1 MSDMQDT
8 LLLGSEGIKKTILH
22 GGTGD
27 IPKLTTGAKVLSAL
41 SFLFTL
47 SGKPRTALIGTHQV
61 CFYTFN
67 QLSFHPVYCDVS
79 PHFHASYCTA
89 NILRLTHQ

>member
-27 IPKLTTGAKVLSAL
+27 IPKFITGAKVL
-41 SFLFTL
+41 
-47 SGKPRTALIGTHQV
+47 
-61 CFYTFN
+61 
-67 QLSFHPVYCDVS
+67 
-79 PHFHASYCTA
+79 
-89 NILRLTHQ
+89 

>member
-27 IPKLTTGAKVLSAL
+27 IPKLITGAKVAQALSTLFTSRRTSDVSLFSDLRISINSAL
-41 SFLFTL
+41 IHYGLRDAS
-47 SGKPRTALIGTHQV
+47 P
-61 CFYTFN
+61 
-67 QLSFHPVYCDVS
+67 QLLCS
-79 PHFHASYCTA
+79 
-89 NILRLTHQ
+89 

>member
-27 IPKLTTGAKVLSAL
+27 IPKFITGAKVLWAFK
-41 SFLFTL
+41 SFM
-47 SGKPRTALIGTHQV
+47 
-61 CFYTFN
+61 
-67 QLSFHPVYCDVS
+67 
-79 PHFHASYCTA
+79 
-89 NILRLTHQ
+89 LR

>member
-27 IPKLTTGAKVLSAL
+27 IPKLTTGSKVRSA
-41 SFLFTL
+41 FCTLFTL
-47 SGKPRTALIGTHQV
+47 SDKPRTSLIGTHQM
-61 CFYTFN
+61 C
-67 QLSFHPVYCDVS
+67 L
-79 PHFHASYCTA
+79 HFH
-89 NILRLTHQ
+89 LLDF

>member
-47 SGKPRTALIGTHQV
+47 SDKTSNSADRHAP
-61 CFYTFN
+61 
-67 QLSFHPVYCDVS
+67 DVS
-79 PHFHASYCTA
+79 LYF
-89 NILRLTHQ
+89 